1 MSRQNPVRTLNCPNC
16 GAPLNFSGGRDS
28 VTCAYCNSVVE
39 RTDDAPN
46 PAEEKHILRI
56 DLNDLGE
63 ATVQRASVSSK
74 RFVVRMR
81 NGQPVV
87 VDADE
92 TAADPAARAAYDRIQ
107 QARLENLRPK
117 KQSFSCGGTLFVLVM
132 VGIGPFIALMI
143 LLSENGVLSTLVG
156 QINQITGGAVT
167 VPQVFGS
174 GYYVRGSAM
183 LIPPLADTP
192 NPDVLALTWKPG
204 EASNQSYIVLVD
216 GATQT
221 TRWAS
226 EAISNDDYRA
236 GLAYTTEAVFATLGN
251 RVFSFDRAT
260 GATRWVNLL
269 ADTVRYDCTDC
280 VRVLGNLLM
289 VYTQDGTLQTFATSN
304 GATGWG
310 ARAWSATAYTLNVL
324 GDFPVIS
331 DYDEARRTSV
341 LRLFDPTTGDETRV
355 DANCGKANN
364 TGMRLGTYS
373 AMAATPD
380 GTAFYLLQRGCAE
393 KFTLPAGDVLW
404 RTIPEGSF
412 YPETNAILVTAEG
425 VITHNDQQVL
435 LFEAETGI
443 QRLLVAE
450 NQDYR
455 DYQPVLFSDNQLLMT
470 AIRSR
475 GTRRLELWAVE
486 AATGARLWQRVLD
499 DNESLAASNGGILSD
514 GEYAW
519 TTRLTPSGLWWLAF
533 ADGDTDT
540 THFGTVERL
549 DWSTGASQGETR
561 FNLGLDTLIFSAP
574 VELGWTQN
582 RYHWSIA
589 EGGVLGVDVET
600 ASVVFS
606 WKPR

>member
-1 MSRQNPVRTLNCPNC
+1 MTRQNPVRTLNCPNC

-92 TAADPAARAAYDRIQ
+92 TAADPAARAAYERIQ

-117 KQSFSCGGTLFVLVM
+117 KNSFSCAGTLFVLVM
-132 VGIGPFIALMI
+132 VGIGPFIALMV
-143 LLSENGVLSTLVG
+143 LLSENGMLSALVG
-156 QINQITGGAVT
+156 QINQVTGGAVT

-174 GYYVRGSAM
+174 GYHVRGSAM
-183 LIPPLADTP
+183 LVPSLEDTP

-204 EASNQSYIVLVD
+204 EDSNKSYIVMVN

-226 EAISNDDYRA
+226 EALSSNEYRA
-236 GLAYTTEAVFATLGN
+236 GLAYNTEAVFAVLGN

-260 GATRWVNLL
+260 GATRWVNSL
-269 ADTVRYDCTDC
+269 ADTVRYDCADC

-289 VYTQDGTLQTFATSN
+289 VYTQDGTLNTFAVSN
-304 GATGWG
+304 GASGWG
-310 ARAWSATAYTLNVL
+310 TRAWSATAYTLRMV
-324 GDFPVIS
+324 GDYPVIG
-331 DYDEARRTSV
+331 DYDETRRTSV
-341 LRLFDPTTGDETRV
+341 LRVFNPTTGEETQV
-355 DANCGKANN
+355 DANCGNARNS
-364 TGMRLGTYS
+364 GIRLGTYS
-373 AMAATPD
+373 ALAAAPD

-393 KFTLPAGDVLW
+393 KFTLPAGEVLW
-404 RTIPEGSF
+404 RTTSEDSF
-412 YPETNAILVTAEG
+412 YPETDGILVIGEG
-425 VITHNDQQVL
+425 VIAYSGERVI
-435 LFEAETGI
+435 LFEAETGTA
-443 QRLLVAE
+443 RTMVPE
-450 NQDYR
+450 NSDYR
-455 DYQPVLFSDNQLLMT
+455 EYQPLFFSDNQLLMT

-486 AATGARLWQRVLD
+486 ATTGARLWQRVLD
-499 DNESLAASNGGILSD
+499 DNESLAESNGGILSD

-519 TTRLTPSGLWWLAF
+519 TTRLTSSGLWWLAF

-540 THFGTVERL
+540 THFGMVERL

-561 FNLGLDTLIFSAP
+561 FNLGIDTLIFSAP
-574 VELGWTQN
+574 VELGWTQD

-600 ASVVFS
+600 ASVIFN